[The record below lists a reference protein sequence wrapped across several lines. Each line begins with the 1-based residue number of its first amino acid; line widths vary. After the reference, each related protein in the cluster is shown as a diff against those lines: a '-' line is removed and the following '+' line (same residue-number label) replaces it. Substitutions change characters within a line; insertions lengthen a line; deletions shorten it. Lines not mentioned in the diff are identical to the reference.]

1 VGEHRDVPPAVVER
15 LRRMC
20 LALPDAYEETAWV
33 GIRWCVRKKTF
44 AHVLAIDE
52 KWPPAYARA
61 AAATGP
67 LVVLTF
73 KAHGEELE
81 VLREHGRPFWAPQW
95 RTDEVGLVVD
105 RTTDWDD
112 VAELVTESYCVLAP
126 KRLVAQIHRP
136 ND

>member
-1 VGEHRDVPPAVVER
+1 MPPAVVDR
-15 LRRMC
+15 LRRLC
-20 LALPDAYEETAWV
+20 LALPETYEETAWV
-33 GIRWCVRKKTF
+33 GIRWCIRKKTF

-95 RTDEVGLVVD
+95 RGDEVGLVLD
-105 RTTDWDD
+105 DATDWDD

-126 KRLVAQIHRP
+126 KRLVAQLDR
-136 ND
+136 

>member
-1 VGEHRDVPPAVVER
+1 VAQQRDVPPAVVER

-33 GIRWCVRKKTF
+33 GIRWCIRKKTF

-52 KWPPAYARA
+52 QWPPAYARA

-73 KAHGEELE
+73 KAHGEELD

-95 RTDEVGLVVD
+95 RADEVGLVID
-105 RTTDWDD
+105 DTTDWGD

-126 KRLVAQIHRP
+126 KRLAAQVERP
-136 ND
+136 TP